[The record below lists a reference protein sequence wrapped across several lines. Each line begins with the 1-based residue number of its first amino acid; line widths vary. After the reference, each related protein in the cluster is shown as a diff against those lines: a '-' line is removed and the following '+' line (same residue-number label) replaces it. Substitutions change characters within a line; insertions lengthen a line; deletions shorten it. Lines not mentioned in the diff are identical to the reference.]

1 MLCLANRWE
10 IWAIVSY
17 VLQLCSVI
25 LWATN
30 TAYSNVKVL
39 SVIVLL
45 KTLSLFFPSFSK
57 SAFTNEQYR
66 PEHAPWLHPGLLW
79 SYTRS
84 VSIREGNRKVL
95 WQTLKILLRYFIII
109 LKNKLKTAQLKIFY
123 RFLFIRS
130 LTDVVDKDC
139 FEIVKDFVPQVEF
152 SFVDLGAI
160 LKGVTF
166 PLNFNT
172 SSSKNV
178 LYENR

>member
-1 MLCLANRWE
+1 MCLANRWE
-10 IWAIVSY
+10 IWAIVSN
-17 VLQLCSVI
+17 VLQLCSSI

-30 TAYSNVKVL
+30 TANSNVKVL
-39 SVIVLL
+39 SIIVLL

-84 VSIREGNRKVL
+84 VSIRKGNRKVL
-95 WQTLKILLRYFIII
+95 LQALKILLRYFIII
-109 LKNKLKTAQLKIFY
+109 LTNKLKTAQLKMFQ
-123 RFLFIRS
+123 RFLFFRL
-130 LTDVVDKDC
+130 LTDVVDKGC

-152 SFVDLGAI
+152 LFVDLVAI
-160 LKGVTF
+160 LKRVTF

-172 SSSKNV
+172 SSFKNI